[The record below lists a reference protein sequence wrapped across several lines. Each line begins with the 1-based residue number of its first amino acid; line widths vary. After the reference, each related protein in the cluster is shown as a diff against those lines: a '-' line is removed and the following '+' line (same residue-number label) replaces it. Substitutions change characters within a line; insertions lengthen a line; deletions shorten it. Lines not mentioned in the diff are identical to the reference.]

1 MVNDTEKA
9 KKLLFENDALTC
21 VLCKGDAVYKS
32 CEKGISPMLDYIA
45 SSTDLKGFA
54 AADKIIG
61 KAAAMLFVK
70 AGVKE
75 VYGSVM
81 SSSAAELL
89 QKHNISCSWGTLT
102 DKIINRKGDGVCPM
116 EQTVAGINDLTEAY
130 EALLRRRNE
139 LRGGIL

>member
-1 MVNDTEKA
+1 
-9 KKLLFENDALTC
+9 
-21 VLCKGDAVYKS
+21 
-32 CEKGISPMLDYIA
+32 MLDYIA
-45 SSTDLKGFA
+45 SSTDLKGFS

-89 QKHNISCSWGTLT
+89 QKYNIPCSWGTLT